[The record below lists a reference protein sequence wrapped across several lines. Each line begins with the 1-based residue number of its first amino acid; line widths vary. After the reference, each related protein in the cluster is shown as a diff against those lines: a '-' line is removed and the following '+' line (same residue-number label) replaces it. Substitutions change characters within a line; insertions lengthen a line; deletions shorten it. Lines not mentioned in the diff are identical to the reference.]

1 MRVGALRAQRVLPRG
16 PRELPLPLLARCV
29 CEGTCACSGWR
40 GTAWGGAQSVCA
52 CAHAPLVDQ
61 AGGVHAIATSVS
73 LFPDLQNRA
82 NDAPAPRGVARSVK
96 G

>member
-61 AGGVHAIATSVS
+61 AGDVHAIASSVS
-73 LFPDLQNRA
+73 LSFLICKIGLMMRLLLGVL
-82 NDAPAPRGVARSVK
+82 RGA
-96 G
+96 